1 MRKKKSFNKNGANLK
16 KSSLPIERIV
26 KLGFILTIAIFILA
40 GTITYRSFNR
50 LIDSANDVDETIQK
64 VRNLDY
70 LHSLLSDAE
79 TGQRGYLLTGNA
91 AYLQPYQEA
100 IDSINFVMGKLNKM
114 ILNAEQQRKLD
125 TLSLLVNAKLNELK
139 ETVDVN
145 KSRGFNAA
153 KQLVLSNLGKIIMD
167 KIRLVLNQIHHYER
181 ARMNQYSFERSDMYH
196 QTLFALIG
204 SLLLGFLISATTIVL
219 LHKDL
224 KKRIKAE
231 SDLKLSQ
238 KEMDLHV
245 KETPLGVIRWDLD
258 FRVTDWNPSA
268 ERIFG
273 YTYKQAIGKHAAEL
287 ILPEDAKPHVKKVW
301 QALLEQKGGL
311 RSSNNNITKDCNV
324 IVCEWYNTPLIDE
337 DGKIIAVASLVADI
351 TERKE
356 MEIDLIRAKEK
367 AEEMNRLKSNFF
379 ANMSHELRTPFVG
392 LMGYAEFLAQ
402 SVTDAEDK
410 EMALGILDSSKR
422 LKDTLDKIL
431 ELSKVESSKV
441 ELKPTDVDV
450 CMIIN
455 DVHKTFI
462 KFAEQKNLF
471 FKKQLSV
478 SPCLIRT
485 DEQLL
490 REIINNLLSNALK
503 FTHRGGVEIYLDKNV
518 RGNNTYLA
526 IKVKDTG
533 IGIPADK
540 QEIIWEEF
548 RQASEGLN
556 RSFEGTGLGL
566 AIAKKYAELLNGKI
580 SLESIEGKGSSFILE
595 LPFSP
600 SPAQKEIMPGLQQTS
615 QISSEK
621 PTSCKI
627 LYVEDDKYALDV
639 VRRTLSKFYQ
649 IDLAEN
655 AETALSKVNQNKYDI
670 ILMDINLRHG
680 MDGIELTQV
689 IREIPHYKKIPV
701 VAVTSYAKGEDK
713 DEFLSK
719 GFSHYISKPFAPAE
733 LINLLK
739 NVGQWNYEEH
749 SIFN

>member
-1 MRKKKSFNKNGANLK
+1 MKKSK
-16 KSSLPIERIV
+16 LPIERIV
-26 KLGFILTIAIFILA
+26 KLGFLLTIAIFILA

-50 LIDSANDVDETIQK
+50 LIDSAHDVDETIHK
-64 VRNLDY
+64 LHNLDY

-79 TGQRGYLLTGNA
+79 TGQRGYLLTGKSP
-91 AYLQPYQEA
+91 YLQPYQEA
-100 IDSINFVMGKLNKM
+100 IDSINFVIVQLNKM
-114 ILNAEQQRKLD
+114 ILNPEQQLELD
-125 TLSLLVNAKLNELK
+125 TLSLLVNAKLSELK
-139 ETVDVN
+139 ETLDVN

-153 KQLVLSNLGKIIMD
+153 KQLVVSNRGKVIMD
-167 KIRLVLNQIHHYER
+167 KIRLVLNQIRYYER
-181 ARMNQYSFERSDMYH
+181 ERLSRYSVERSEMRR
-196 QTLFALIG
+196 QTLYELIG
-204 SLLLGFLISATTIVL
+204 SLILGFLISATTIVL

-238 KEMDLHV
+238 KEMALHV

-273 YTYKQAIGKHAAEL
+273 YKRDEAIGKHAAEL
-287 ILPEDAKPHVKKVW
+287 ILPEEAKPHVKKVW
-301 QALLEQKGGL
+301 QALLDQSGGL
-311 RSSNNNITKDCNV
+311 RSTNNNITKDGSV
-324 IVCEWYNTPLIDE
+324 IICEWYNTPLIDE
-337 DGKIIAVASLVADI
+337 DGKIIAVASLVDDI
-351 TERKE
+351 TERKK
-356 MEIDLIRAKEK
+356 METDLIRAKEK

-379 ANMSHELRTPFVG
+379 ANMSHELRTPFIG
-392 LMGYAEFLAQ
+392 IMGYAEFLAQ
-402 SVTDAEDK
+402 SVTDADDK

-441 ELKPTDVDV
+441 ELKLTDVDV

-462 KFAEQKNLF
+462 KLAEQKNLF
-471 FKKQLSV
+471 FKKELSV

-485 DEQLL
+485 DEQLF
-490 REIINNLLSNALK
+490 REILNNLVSNALK
-503 FTHRGGVEIYLDKNV
+503 FTHRGGVEISLDKNV

-540 QEIIWEEF
+540 HDIIWEEF
-548 RQASEGLN
+548 RQVSEGLN

-566 AIAKKYAELLNGKI
+566 SIAKKYAELLNGKI
-580 SLESIEGKGSSFILE
+580 SLESTEGKGSSFILE
-595 LPFSP
+595 LPFLP
-600 SPAQKEIMPGLQQTS
+600 SSVQTEVLPGLPQTS
-615 QISSEK
+615 EVLSEK

-670 ILMDINLRHG
+670 ILMDVNLRHG

-689 IREIPHYKKIPV
+689 IREIPHYKKVPV
-701 VAVTSYAKGEDK
+701 VAVTAYAKGEDK

-719 GFSHYISKPFAPAE
+719 GFSHYISKPFVPAE
-733 LINLLK
+733 LIDLLK
-739 NVGQWNYEEH
+739 NVGR
-749 SIFN
+749 

>member
-1 MRKKKSFNKNGANLK
+1 MRK
-16 KSSLPIERIV
+16 P
-26 KLGFILTIAIFILA
+26 
-40 GTITYRSFNR
+40 
-50 LIDSANDVDETIQK
+50 
-64 VRNLDY
+64 VR
-70 LHSLLSDAE
+70 
-79 TGQRGYLLTGNA
+79 GQRGYLLTGKSP
-91 AYLQPYQEA
+91 YLQPYQEA
-100 IDSINFVMGKLNKM
+100 IDSINFVMERLNKM

-125 TLSLLVNAKLNELK
+125 TLSLLVNAKLSELK
-139 ETVDVN
+139 ETLGVN

-153 KQLVLSNLGKIIMD
+153 KQLVVSNRGKVIMD
-167 KIRLVLNQIHHYER
+167 KIRHVLNQIRYYER
-181 ARMNQYSFERSDMYH
+181 ERLSRYSVERSEMRR
-196 QTLFALIG
+196 QTLFELIG
-204 SLLLGFLISATTIVL
+204 SLILGFLISATTIVL

-231 SDLKLSQ
+231 SDLKRTQ
-238 KEMDLHV
+238 KEMALHV

-273 YTYKQAIGKHAAEL
+273 YTRDEAIGKHVAEL
-287 ILPEDAKPHVKKVW
+287 ILPEDGKPHGMDVW
-301 QALLEQKGGL
+301 QALLDQKGGL
-311 RSSNNNITKDCNV
+311 RSTNNNITKDGSV

-337 DGKIIAVASLVADI
+337 DGKIIAVASFVDDI
-351 TERKE
+351 TERKKIE
-356 MEIDLIRAKEK
+356 TDLIRAKEK

-379 ANMSHELRTPFVG
+379 ANMSHELRTPFIG
-392 LMGYAEFLAQ
+392 IMGYAEFLAQ

-441 ELKPTDVDV
+441 ELKLTDVDV
-450 CMIIN
+450 CMIID

-462 KFAEQKNLF
+462 KLAEQKNLF
-471 FKKQLSV
+471 FKKELSV

-485 DEQLL
+485 DEQLF
-490 REIINNLLSNALK
+490 REILNNLVSNALK
-503 FTHRGGVEIYLDKNV
+503 FTHRGGVEICLDKNV

-540 QEIIWEEF
+540 HEIIWEEF
-548 RQASEGLN
+548 RQVSEGLN

-566 AIAKKYAELLNGKI
+566 SIAKKYAELLNGKI
-580 SLESIEGKGSSFILE
+580 SLESTEGKGSSFILE

-600 SPAQKEIMPGLQQTS
+600 SSVQTEVLPGLPQTS
-615 QISSEK
+615 QVLSEK

-670 ILMDINLRHG
+670 ILMDVNLRHG

-689 IREIPHYKKIPV
+689 IREIPHYKKVPV
-701 VAVTSYAKGEDK
+701 VAVTAYAKGEDK

-719 GFSHYISKPFAPAE
+719 GFSHYISKPFVPAE
-733 LINLLK
+733 LIDLLK
-739 NVGQWNYEEH
+739 NVGR
-749 SIFN
+749 